1 MERAFGQVCDKKRL
15 APGQL
20 TRVTGESIRHDWFRL
35 SPALRIENGRFQEPP
50 PEWQIL
56 EQQRALIEQA
66 IRALVLIVAEQPS
79 DKPQIVGMG
88 VLVGDYAVLTH
99 ISMIGTRNIGQ
110 YSVNG
115 MLSVSCADPYWG
127 NIFARQGD
135 DWKILMDTSNTTPA
149 TNSILIR

>member
-1 MERAFGQVCDKKRL
+1 MAHRSSHSEY
-15 APGQL
+15 
-20 TRVTGESIRHDWFRL
+20 WFRL
-35 SPALRIENGRFQEPP
+35 SPALRIKNGRFQEPP

-88 VLVGDYAVLTH
+88 FLVGDYVVLTH
-99 ISMIGTRNIGQ
+99 KSMIGTRNIGQ

-115 MLSVSCADPYWG
+115 MLSVS
-127 NIFARQGD
+127 
-135 DWKILMDTSNTTPA
+135 
-149 TNSILIR
+149 